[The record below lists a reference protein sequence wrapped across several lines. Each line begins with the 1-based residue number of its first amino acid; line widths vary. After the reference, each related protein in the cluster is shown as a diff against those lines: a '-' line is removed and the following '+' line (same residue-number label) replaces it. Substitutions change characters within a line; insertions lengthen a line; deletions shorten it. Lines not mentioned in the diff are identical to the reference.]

1 MNLKAAMLLFPLL
14 TALTAVAAPGPV
26 SQLERVPLFGNEYV
40 RLDDW
45 ARANNFQVQWVT
57 PKQELK
63 LTRAGT
69 TLEFTADSRKMSLN
83 GVNVWLAAPIAVR
96 NGSAHVAPVDL
107 TTAIHPV
114 LFPSKNAPG
123 RAIKTIC
130 LDAGHGGKDPGNRE
144 GKNYEKKYT
153 LLLAKEVGAQLT
165 KAGFKVCLTRQ
176 SDNFVDLPLRP
187 AIARERGADLFLSL
201 HYNSADGP
209 GAASV
214 QGVETYCLTPAR
226 TSSTNARGEGAETG
240 AYPGN
245 RLDAKNALLAY
256 QMQKSLVRTL
266 ALVDRGVRRARFAV
280 LRTADMP
287 AVMIE
292 AGFMTHPGEAKKIHD
307 TAHRGQMAR
316 AIVNGV
322 LAYQRLVEQ

>member
-1 MNLKAAMLLFPLL
+1 MLLFPLL
-14 TALTAVAAPGPV
+14 AALAAVASGPV
-26 SQLERVPLFGNEYV
+26 GRLERVPLFGTDYV
-40 RLDDW
+40 RLEDW

-57 PKQELK
+57 PKQEVK
-63 LTRAGT
+63 LTRAGA

-83 GVNVWLAAPIAVR
+83 GVGFWLAAPIAMR
-96 NGSAHVAPVDL
+96 NGSAHITPVDL

-144 GKNYEKKYT
+144 GKHLEKKYT
-153 LLLAKEVGAQLT
+153 LLLAREVGAQLA
-165 KAGFKVCLTRQ
+165 KAGFKVCFTRQ

-187 AIARERGADLFLSL
+187 AIARERGADLFVSL
-201 HYNSADGP
+201 HYNSVDGP
-209 GAASV
+209 GATSV
-214 QGVETYCLTPAR
+214 QGVETYCLTPTR

-256 QMQKSLVRTL
+256 QIQKSLVRGL
-266 ALVDRGVRRARFAV
+266 ALEDRGVRRARFAV

-287 AVMIE
+287 AVLIE

-307 TAHRGQMAR
+307 AAHRGQLAR

-322 LAYQRLVEQ
+322 LAYQRIVEQ